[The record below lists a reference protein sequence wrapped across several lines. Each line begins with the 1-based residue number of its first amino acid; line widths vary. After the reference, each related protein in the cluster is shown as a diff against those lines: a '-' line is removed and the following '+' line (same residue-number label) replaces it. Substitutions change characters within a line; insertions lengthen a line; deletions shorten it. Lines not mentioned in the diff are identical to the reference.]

1 MNTCLVI
8 PTRYL
13 MPIDQAGISMTWM
26 KCFLPLFTALLI
38 WVPQLVNAGSFSVT
52 PLRIDLSKAESTRII
67 NLHNLESKPVTVQL
81 QILSWSHKDG
91 ADQLTPTRDVIVTPQ
106 VFHLKPNSLQI
117 IRAGLLRKPDA
128 NEELSYRLIIEEIPE
143 PPSADFTGA
152 QLALKITLPIF
163 VAPEKASKP
172 QLEFQSTV
180 QAEGKLKVRI
190 LNRGKVH
197 SKIQQLVIFAE
208 GKAEKILAKH
218 EKSLYVLPGQAR
230 NILLKTEA
238 HVLSDSDKLI
248 IRATSNNESMD
259 FYASAG
265 PP

>member
-1 MNTCLVI
+1 MI
-8 PTRYL
+8 W
-13 MPIDQAGISMTWM
+13 IKW
-26 KCFLPLFTALLI
+26 FLSVFAALLI

-52 PLRIDLSKAESTRII
+52 PLRIDLSKAESTRVI

-91 ADQLTPTRDVIVTPQ
+91 TDQLTPTRDVIVTPQ

-128 NEELSYRLIIEEIPE
+128 TEELSYRLIIEEIPE

-152 QLALKITLPIF
+152 RLALKITLPVF
-163 VAPEKASKP
+163 VAPEKISKP
-172 QLEFQSTV
+172 QLEFQSFVDTD
-180 QAEGKLKVRI
+180 GKLKIRI
-190 LNRGKVH
+190 LNQGKVH
-197 SKIQQLVIFAE
+197 TKIQQFVIFAE
-208 GKAEKILAKH
+208 GKAEKILAKYD
-218 EKSLYVLPGQAR
+218 KSLYVLPGQVR
-230 NILLKTEA
+230 NILLKTEDR
-238 HVLSDSDKLI
+238 VFSGTDKLI
-248 IRATSNNESMD
+248 VRATSSNESMD